1 MTGARPGIRPIVTVN
16 CELNNNQCCVCSAV
30 RARFRPF
37 RGPGM
42 VGCSGNTLIG
52 RSKRPGP
59 KPNER
64 TTLVWG
70 AAANKRLHQY
80 SASARQ
86 DKARQGP
93 RLRVRKELELE
104 RARGCL
110 VQRQSGARPRPM
122 TFLFLNSK
130 KKRGAVCAVRALL
143 HNPAPLARPAPRS
156 ACHASCLAF
165 GRGVGFTKR
174 AQL

>member
-1 MTGARPGIRPIVTVN
+1 
-16 CELNNNQCCVCSAV
+16 
-30 RARFRPF
+30 
-37 RGPGM
+37 M

-122 TFLFLNSK
+122 TFLFLN
-130 KKRGAVCAVRALL
+130 
-143 HNPAPLARPAPRS
+143 
-156 ACHASCLAF
+156 
-165 GRGVGFTKR
+165 
-174 AQL
+174 